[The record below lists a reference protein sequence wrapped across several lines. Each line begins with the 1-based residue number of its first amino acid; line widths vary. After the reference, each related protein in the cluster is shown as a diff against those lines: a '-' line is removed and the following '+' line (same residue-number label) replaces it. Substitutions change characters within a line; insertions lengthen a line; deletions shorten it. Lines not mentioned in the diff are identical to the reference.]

1 MASLSS
7 EVGKRG
13 TRWRVLL
20 VVKEGGIQRRHT
32 IRLGK
37 INKRIAET
45 AKRMIESLEA
55 AKATGHSLDSETA
68 AWVAAISDD
77 IHGKLERARLV
88 PPRKKPVADVTL
100 GQHLEVVFAAIGPQ
114 KKNTVSGYRRA
125 RRLLEE
131 FFGRDR
137 LLNSV
142 TPGDADDYKAW
153 LLRKFAA
160 ATASVDLRRAKQFF
174 KLGVRRRHITENP
187 FADVKCG
194 SQVNESRREFVSQER
209 IERVIAACP
218 SHSWKLAFALPRYL
232 GIRMPSETEDLK
244 WTDVD
249 WVKNVITIREKKVEH
264 HPGRGIRI
272 VPIFPELRPHLE
284 LAYRERPADAV
295 YVLPQAR
302 DGANLRTQAQR
313 IIAAAGVTPWKKLFT
328 NLRVSRLNELV
339 RDRRFASHVVDAWV
353 GNSEKVRREHYLLV
367 TDADYQAA
375 VSGAGE
381 IPAQIPAH
389 SPLIMSHQES
399 SKPTVAREKALDV
412 PENAESQYPRQGSNL
427 RPRL

>member
-1 MASLSS
+1 MASIST

-45 AKRMIESLEA
+45 VKRMIESLEA

-160 ATASVDLRRAKQFF
+160 ASASVDLRRAKQFF

-209 IERVIAACP
+209 IEPAPAIAGSWPSPCQGISGSGCP
-218 SHSWKLAFALPRYL
+218 
-232 GIRMPSETEDLK
+232 
-244 WTDVD
+244 
-249 WVKNVITIREKKVEH
+249 
-264 HPGRGIRI
+264 
-272 VPIFPELRPHLE
+272 
-284 LAYRERPADAV
+284 
-295 YVLPQAR
+295 AR
-302 DGANLRTQAQR
+302 RRT
-313 IIAAAGVTPWKKLFT
+313 
-328 NLRVSRLNELV
+328 
-339 RDRRFASHVVDAWV
+339 
-353 GNSEKVRREHYLLV
+353 
-367 TDADYQAA
+367 
-375 VSGAGE
+375 
-381 IPAQIPAH
+381 
-389 SPLIMSHQES
+389 
-399 SKPTVAREKALDV
+399 
-412 PENAESQYPRQGSNL
+412 
-427 RPRL
+427 